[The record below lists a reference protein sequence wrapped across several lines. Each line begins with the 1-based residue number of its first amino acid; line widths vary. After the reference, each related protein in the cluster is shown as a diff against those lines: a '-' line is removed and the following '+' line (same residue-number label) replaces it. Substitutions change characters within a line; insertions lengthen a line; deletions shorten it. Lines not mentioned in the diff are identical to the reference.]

1 MELAYATA
9 ALLRLSIANRQPLI
23 KAEIGLAMRPGN
35 GDISQS
41 KCKINMV
48 LVKNGL
54 IESRLCVVK
63 WPWSNG
69 QQMAKVRRL
78 ADEVLA
84 HREMP
89 VE

>member
-1 MELAYATA
+1 LGWQCGPEMET
-9 ALLRLSIANRQPLI
+9 SVDP
-23 KAEIGLAMRPGN
+23 KG
-35 GDISQS
+35 
-41 KCKINMV
+41 KINMV

-69 QQMAKVRRL
+69 QQMVEVSKL

>member
-1 MELAYATA
+1 LGWQCGPEMV
-9 ALLRLSIANRQPLI
+9 
-23 KAEIGLAMRPGN
+23 
-35 GDISQS
+35 ISVDP
-41 KCKINMV
+41 KGKINMV

-69 QQMAKVRRL
+69 QQMVEVRRL

>member
-1 MELAYATA
+1 
-9 ALLRLSIANRQPLI
+9 
-23 KAEIGLAMRPGN
+23 
-35 GDISQS
+35 
-41 KCKINMV
+41 MV

-69 QQMAKVRRL
+69 QQMVEVSKL